1 MIALA
6 QKFVS
11 LDDAILTT
19 FDKDRTTFREIEA
32 DRQKDTKHFRDQY
45 FKTDF
50 AITKLPWN
58 YD

>member
-32 DRQKDTKHFRDQY
+32 EADRQKDTKHFRDQY

-50 AITKLPWN
+50 AITKLP
-58 YD
+58 

>member
-32 DRQKDTKHFRDQY
+32 EADRQKDTKHLRDQY
-45 FKTDF
+45 YKTDF
-50 AITKLPWN
+50 AITQLP
-58 YD
+58 

>member
-11 LDDAILTT
+11 LDDGILTT

-32 DRQKDTKHFRDQY
+32 EADRQKDTKHLRDQY
-45 FKTDF
+45 YKTDF
-50 AITKLPWN
+50 AITQLP
-58 YD
+58 